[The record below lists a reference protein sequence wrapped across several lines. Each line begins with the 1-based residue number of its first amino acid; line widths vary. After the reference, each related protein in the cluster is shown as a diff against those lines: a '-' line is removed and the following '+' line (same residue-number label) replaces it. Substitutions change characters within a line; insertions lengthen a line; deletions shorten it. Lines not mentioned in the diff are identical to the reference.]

1 MAAEL
6 TGRRTLALYFF
17 YLLFAVSLIYASGL
31 PFLVCSIA
39 QQTSHLPGD
48 VSANNLFYSFM
59 FPLGVPDQISDAS
72 VDLLGV
78 AYLSISIPFF
88 VASILI
94 ENFII
99 FVILPEP
106 NRPPHTARFADSIC
120 SVGLGILQVL
130 AARLLFLQWME
141 PLYTLVYDNL
151 RVTDSLSDSTKPFTW
166 WSCLIIAD
174 FLYYWFHRLSHEI
187 SWMWTTH
194 AVHHSSEEYNLTTA
208 LRQPALDF
216 LAPSFIISSVLA
228 AVLFPWPLFSAHA
241 TFNLL
246 YQFWIHTQ
254 LIPPL
259 PLVEHVFNT
268 PSLHRIHHGRN
279 LRALGKNYAAILIIW
294 DRMFGTYEPEIREE
308 DDTKLYY
315 GIIPQLRSYDPIFA
329 NVHHF
334 YHMIMIQ
341 TKWQKWWQ
349 VPFRHWTPNNASC
362 PEVSKDSK
370 MNPASKFD
378 PQPPTLRWKI
388 YAYVQFAVL
397 LFSVGVY
404 LLFDDDD
411 AISRFLFGPGL
422 DVAWGKA
429 FVAIAIVSLALWTLA
444 DISAICTLGVKGTR
458 STRHSLLRSECAR
471 HTVILLVLVISAFLP
486 DSEPQLFLT
495 MASIYA
501 LFNASSLLMLRNE
514 LDEEKDATT
523 TANIVFADA
532 EAPLV
537 AEGNE
542 EQGETK
548 VSDWTWYKSKK
559 YQ

>member
-1 MAAEL
+1 
-6 TGRRTLALYFF
+6 
-17 YLLFAVSLIYASGL
+17 
-31 PFLVCSIA
+31 
-39 QQTSHLPGD
+39 
-48 VSANNLFYSFM
+48 M

-88 VASILI
+88 VACILI

-99 FVILPEP
+99 FFILPEP

-141 PLYTLVYDNL
+141 PLYTLVYDHL

-166 WSCLIIAD
+166 WACLIIAD

-228 AVLFPWPLFSAHA
+228 AILFPWPLFSAHA

-259 PLVEHVFNT
+259 PLVETVFNT

-279 LRALGKNYAAILIIW
+279 IRALGKNYGAILIVW

-334 YHMIMIQ
+334 YHMVMIQ
-341 TKWQKWWQ
+341 TKWQKWWE
-349 VPFRHWTPNNASC
+349 VPFRHWTPNNAKC

-388 YAYVQFAVL
+388 YAYVQFALL

-404 LLFDDDD
+404 LLFDDDE
-411 AISRFLFGPGL
+411 AICKFLFGPGL

-429 FVAIAIVSLALWTLA
+429 FVAIFIVSLALWALS
-444 DISAICTLGVKGTR
+444 DVSAICTLGVKGTT
-458 STRHSLLRSECAR
+458 STRRSLLRSECAR
-471 HTVILLVLVISAFLP
+471 HTVIVLSFVICAILP
-486 DSEPQLFLT
+486 DSEPRLFFT
-495 MASIYA
+495 IASLYT
-501 LFNASSLLMLRNE
+501 LFNLSSLLMLRNE
-514 LDEEKDATT
+514 LDEGGGADRAIVT
-523 TANIVFADA
+523 NIVFADA
-532 EAPLV
+532 ESGASAPLI
-537 AEGNE
+537 ADGGGGGM
-542 EQGETK
+542 GEAK
-548 VSDWTWYKSKK
+548 VSDWTWYGGKK